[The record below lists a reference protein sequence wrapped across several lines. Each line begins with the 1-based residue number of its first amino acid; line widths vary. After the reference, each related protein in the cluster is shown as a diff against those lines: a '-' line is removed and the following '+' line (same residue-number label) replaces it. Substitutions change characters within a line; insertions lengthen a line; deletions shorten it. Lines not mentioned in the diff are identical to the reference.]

1 MLGFGVPNTC
11 EQQAPLAGEE
21 VLRWRSHPLV
31 DDYPKSILLAVAIL
45 GTCAAATL
53 CFGGVTYGV
62 LAALML
68 AVSLSRYL
76 LPTEFV
82 LDGQGVEACFLGQT
96 QRMAWS
102 QVRRVSVRAK
112 GVYLSPQRAPSRL
125 DSFRGVQ
132 LRFAKNNDEVVRFVE
147 SKVSTIS

>member
-1 MLGFGVPNTC
+1 MLSTR
-11 EQQAPLAGEE
+11 EQQVPPADEE

-31 DDYPKSILLAVAIL
+31 DDYPKSILLAAAIIS
-45 GTCAAATL
+45 ASAVATL

-68 AVSLSRYL
+68 SASLSRYL

-82 LDGQGVEACFLGQT
+82 LDRQGAEVRFMGQR

-102 QVRRVSVRAK
+102 HVRRVSIQPK
-112 GVYLSPQRAPSRL
+112 GIYLSPQKAPSRL